1 MEIEVSRI
9 FRFDGDGPVKAMA
22 DIVLEGQFAI
32 KGFKVVNGKKGLF
45 VGAPGRQGKDGRWYD
60 SACAITDE
68 AKQALT
74 ETVLKAY
81 EEDEENQ

>member
-1 MEIEVSRI
+1 MDIEVSRI

-32 KGFKVVNGKKGLF
+32 KGFRVVSGKKGLF
-45 VGAPGRQGKDGRWYD
+45 VGTPRGQGKDGRWYD
-60 SACAITDE
+60 RVSALTEE
-68 AKQALT
+68 AKQLLT

-81 EEDEENQ
+81 EDEADE